1 MVEFASAFFRI
12 IGAVSS
18 SVYAHF
24 TAFLKFKNR
33 PHRISPTRSVWLFNL
48 CLSRILSALKQH
60 LCQDTLSEPASVQI
74 HLFFKFN
81 IVSWLNFC
89 LCAYSHRF
97 FRKNSVIQIHA
108 FAFGTLLLA
117 KILMEISSLL
127 FIKFCIHIGRFMSRY
142 LGYNA
147 NMLIPQ
153 IQRKNVGIS
162 KINRKTIAEF

>member
-1 MVEFASAFFRI
+1 MPVNSRFFATSEE
-12 IGAVSS
+12 
-18 SVYAHF
+18 
-24 TAFLKFKNR
+24 KNR

-89 LCAYSHRF
+89 LCAYSHIF
-97 FRKNSVIQIHA
+97 LRKNSVIQIYV

-117 KILMEISSLL
+117 LVSLKSHFCSSSISASTSVDLCRDTSDTTQ
-127 FIKFCIHIGRFMSRY
+127 ICWY
-142 LGYNA
+142 LRYNA
-147 NMLIPQ
+147 KMSVYL
-153 IQRKNVGIS
+153 R
-162 KINRKTIAEF
+162 